1 VSGGEAF
8 SQKEEPTM
16 TSRILW
22 RPIQS
27 ALTTVVRTTLV
38 ALGLVLFLPPQLA
51 SAATTYEWKG
61 QGDGHAWG
69 DEKNWAP
76 NGNPQDGDSIIVSGN
91 WVITGVPSISLE
103 TFSLTGNEMP
113 GNSGPVLIGANST
126 ITTKVL
132 NWSGRGR
139 LAASLVVNRLGQ
151 LSNITAPG
159 PILDNSATALGNPP
173 VTFTNNGLVTQTGT
187 FGLTPGPGSG
197 ARIVNEGTWNAVGE
211 TTISSGSCCLA
222 STATID
228 NHGTISVA
236 GKLVLDHARF
246 VAERNSELRGLPGT
260 LEVRGGLALLNGPWN
275 IGGGAKLQLTFDAL
289 ANIGGTTRIGGE
301 IQQEHHSDISG
312 TGVFDGTGKYR
323 WLGGQILG
331 NLTIGSSLTGVI
343 EGPATPVREVSSG
356 IGAGVLTVEGKVD
369 QTSDV
374 LQNGKIVNKG
384 TWHLPAD
391 TNATI
396 GAGSLGTPPRGFRNA
411 GIVNVDS
418 GAALSLKLLELSN
431 PTDKGVI
438 KGGGTVSL
446 SGGIH
451 QLSDGAAIQGPGT
464 TLELIDAAEV
474 HGTGTLKLDQ
484 ARVEINNAKL
494 WNTFTI
500 GGDGKTILQRGAIL
514 GDLTTGPDVDLF
526 LVEPGRIDLDGATG
540 EGILRTKGDV
550 RQNRPE
556 AISLIADARIVNSGT
571 WLIDQASFQG
581 GGGRFVNEGRV
592 AVDGAAK
599 FEFVRFVNTEK
610 VTIHDDATMEFS
622 GFSPRAT
629 DGFIDLRGGR
639 IVTALP
645 LVLSGG
651 PLSGTLVGA
660 GQIQGDVTNAGT
672 VGIGEGSRPGT
683 MVVSGVYRQLKAG
696 TLFLDVFPSN
706 YDKIFVGA
714 LELDGTLGLD
724 KAGSAPLQP
733 TDKIPLVATDSR
745 MGRFGKV
752 SGLNALGG
760 GWRVRYTTTDVR
772 LRHR

>member
-1 VSGGEAF
+1 
-8 SQKEEPTM
+8 M
-16 TSRILW
+16 TRRIIW
-22 RPIQS
+22 RPIRT
-27 ALTTVVRTTLV
+27 ALTTVVTTTLV

-91 WVITGVPSISLE
+91 WLITGVPSISLE

-197 ARIVNEGTWNAVGE
+197 ARIVNEGTWSAVGE
-211 TTISSGSCCLA
+211 TTISSGSCCLS

-275 IGGGAKLQLTFDAL
+275 IGGGAKLQLTFDAV

-411 GIVNVDS
+411 GTVKVDS
-418 GAALSLKLLELSN
+418 GASLSLKLLELSN

-451 QLSDGAAIQGPGT
+451 QLSDGATIQGPGT

-494 WNTFTI
+494 WDTFTI
-500 GGDGKTILQRGAIL
+500 GGSGRTILQRGTIV
-514 GDLTTGPDVDLF
+514 GDLTIGPEVTLLLPVD
-526 LVEPGRIDLDGATG
+526 PGPVALDGATG

-550 RQNRPE
+550 RQNHPE
-556 AISLIADARIVNSGT
+556 EIFLISDAQIVNSGT
-571 WLIDQASFQG
+571 WLMDQASFQG
-581 GGGRFVNEGRV
+581 GGRFVN
-592 AVDGAAK
+592 DGKLVVTGAGSAK
-599 FEFVRFVNTEK
+599 FEFVRFVNTGNSVRIEN
-610 VTIHDDATMEFS
+610 DATMEFS
-622 GFSPRAT
+622 GLSPRAT

-651 PLSGTLVGA
+651 PLSGTLVGT

-672 VGIGEGSRPGT
+672 VGPGHGSTRGT
-683 MVVSGVYRQLKAG
+683 IFVSGLYRQVKAG
-696 TLFLDVFPSN
+696 TLFIDVFPSN
-706 YDKIFVGA
+706 SDRISAGA

-733 TDKIPLVATDSR
+733 TDKLLLSASDSR
-745 MGRFGKV
+745 TGQFSNV
-752 SGLNALGG
+752 SGLRALGG
-760 GWRVRYTTTDVR
+760 GWRLRYTTTDVR